1 TSTIF
6 LVDGGNLNFSHHI
19 VFCFCSQRSLDDE
32 EEESWFLSDDKE
44 DEDEDSPS
52 EGSGCRENFSSLSL
66 RNTDPDEDDEE
77 EISGR
82 RSLSRSS
89 EPTLFSGAFP
99 FSASLS
105 IYLLVTVVLFWGGG
119 RCTSSLVDGYDD
131 DNEEDED
138 HASLPSLTSRKTN
151 SASHSSYNRSQ
162 RPFEAREEDEDESF
176 LLKAFPEKKQLIS
189 KPTRLRDPGEEG
201 RTEKRRLDKSEGRRA
216 DDNSAKLAEAFENPR
231 GPGTEKDEERSNRRL
246 SPGRRVPDGD
256 AKTSPKETSPTR
268 VGTALAGPKKIAVKL
283 KLGGN
288 GAGTGTSS
296 SNADLEK
303 KVRNDKDD
311 GDSMSDDRALTT
323 TGDGRL
329 HSDSDAESSGTDEGG
344 KLREGEGGSELL
356 AGMRLLSGVLKRK
369 HSSGLASSLS
379 SDSPLGGENERG
391 ARPCPRGGREGLLAA
406 RSLWGVGATE
416 TEDTQGSDR
425 AEGEAKEPSKKTSRV
440 EGGETGGERR
450 HSSDDEAQSAGEELD
465 KRDRKKS
472 KWTEELVADML
483 QDGSDDEDA

>member
-1 TSTIF
+1 
-6 LVDGGNLNFSHHI
+6 
-19 VFCFCSQRSLDDE
+19 RSLDDE

-44 DEDEDSPS
+44 DEDEESPS

-82 RSLSRSS
+82 RSLS
-89 EPTLFSGAFP
+89 
-99 FSASLS
+99 
-105 IYLLVTVVLFWGGG
+105 

-162 RPFEAREEDEDESF
+162 RPFETREEDEDESF

-231 GPGTEKDEERSNRRL
+231 GPATEKDEERSNRRL

-296 SNADLEK
+296 SNADLEN

-344 KLREGEGGSELL
+344 KSREGEGGSELL

-440 EGGETGGERR
+440 GGETGGERR